1 MTAGV
6 TAGVTLGVLTGV
18 ATGVVGVGVVGVGV
32 GVGGA
37 GAGAMGTA
45 KREAHCTAG
54 FTGATMAAKQER
66 VSVHII
72 TVLKVT
78 ACTTAAGKA

>member
-18 ATGVVGVGVVGVGV
+18 ATGVVGVVGLGV